1 MPKKLK
7 LKENMDLIQIYQ
19 NGQWEE
25 FLLEYE
31 VYCKEIRELD
41 NLIYEFKDDYFIEYN
56 LYPIITE
63 RSYELYKK
71 KYIELTGDN
80 VNVDSDE
87 WNVRFNKWREEY
99 IYKLFNSN
107 RPLYKELL
115 GDNYKSPTNVM
126 NDNRLDR
133 LDYLAKKWLVN
144 NKNSKKSYQSTYLDS
159 SIPLDS
165 ERLEFAEKYFV
176 KKPLS
181 VEFDNTIEEVED
193 YGYTEI
199 IKFAEKH
206 LKRSRDFF
214 GEYTLYKYLAKK
226 LKRLRLNANLS
237 IEELSDKLQLS
248 DKDLKNIESDG
259 NRIDLEL
266 LIKYAN
272 IFDIKLDDI
281 VAHNYIMEKLIRR
294 QKEEEEFLKNLIQR
308 CSHNNDSEE
317 V

>member
-31 VYCKEIRELD
+31 AYCKEIRELD
-41 NLIYEFKDDYFIEYN
+41 NLINEFKDDYFIEYN
-56 LYPIITE
+56 LYPIITK

-71 KYIELTGDN
+71 KYIEVTGDN
-80 VNVDSDE
+80 ENDNSGE
-87 WNVRFNKWREEY
+87 WDDRFNDWWKEY
-99 IYKLFNSN
+99 SYNMFKLN

-133 LDYLAKKWLVN
+133 LDYLAKKWLIN
-144 NKNSKKSYQSTYLDS
+144 NKYSNKIYQSTYLDPAL
-159 SIPLDS
+159 PLDS
-165 ERLEFAEKYFV
+165 ERLEFAEKYFKKRALKV
-176 KKPLS
+176 K
-181 VEFDNTIEEVED
+181 FDNTIEEAED

-206 LKRSRDFF
+206 LKRSRDFY

-237 IEELSDKLQLS
+237 IKELSDKLQLS

-308 CSHNNDSEE
+308 CSHNNDCEE

>member
-1 MPKKLK
+1 MSKKLK
-7 LKENMDLIQIYQ
+7 LKEKMDLIQIYQ
-19 NGQWEE
+19 NGKWEE

-31 VYCKEIRELD
+31 VYCNEVRELN
-41 NLIYEFKDDYFIEYN
+41 NLILEFKDDYFIEYN

-63 RSYELYKK
+63 RSCELYKK
-71 KYIELTGDN
+71 KYIEVTGDN
-80 VNVDSDE
+80 VNDNSGE
-87 WNVRFNKWREEY
+87 WDVRFNDWCEEY
-99 IYKLFNSN
+99 IYNMFKLK

-144 NKNSKKSYQSTYLDS
+144 NKYSNKIYQSTYLDPAL
-159 SIPLDS
+159 PLDS

-206 LKRSRDFF
+206 LKRSRDFY

-237 IEELSDKLQLS
+237 IKELSDKLQLS

-259 NRIDLEL
+259 YRIDLEL

-308 CSHNNDSEE
+308 CSHNNDCEE

>member
-56 LYPIITE
+56 LYPIFTK
-63 RSYELYKK
+63 RCNELYGK

-133 LDYLAKKWLVN
+133 LDYLAKKWLVY
-144 NKNSKKSYQSTYLDS
+144 NKNSNKIYQSTYLDPAL
-159 SIPLDS
+159 PLDS
-165 ERLEFAEKYFV
+165 ERLEFAEKYF
-176 KKPLS
+176 KKRVLA
-181 VEFDNTIEEVED
+181 VNFDNTIEEAED

-237 IEELSDKLQLS
+237 IKELSDKLQLS
-248 DKDLKNIESDG
+248 DKVLKQIESDG
-259 NRIDLEL
+259 CYRIDLEL

-272 IFDIKLDDI
+272 IFDVKLDDI
-281 VAHNYIMEKLIRR
+281 VAHKHIMEKLIKR
-294 QKEEEEFLKNLIQR
+294 EE
-308 CSHNNDSEE
+308 
-317 V
+317 